1 METRAH
7 HVLIGLFTVL
17 VVGAALMFALWL
29 GKSDA
34 DRQFE
39 IYDIVFQ
46 EAVSGLSKGGTVE
59 FNGIKIG
66 DVVSLRLDPDDARRV
81 IARVRV
87 DAAAPVRTDTEARL
101 VPAGI
106 TGRTMIRLTSGDD
119 PGSVPLQA
127 EDDVVPRLVA
137 VPSAFGRLLADG
149 EDAVTNVNEL
159 LVQARM
165 LFSAENVA
173 AIGRTLDNLEQTT
186 AALAAQRDDVNAV
199 LKQVTQASV
208 EASTA
213 LAEATRVLGTANR
226 LVEQQGTQTLDS
238 AREAMLAFERAMG
251 SVEALIADN
260 RAPLDGG
267 LRGLAELG
275 PAVAELRTTLAS
287 LRAASNRP
295 RSSRHENPAPRTAA
309 VSPVRRA
316 RCRPLAGDRRR
327 GAAAGLHHPAQGRAA
342 RGLSAALRRAPCRIR
357 RADGAVV
364 AAHRAPGGRRSAVR
378 PAHRRRARGQ
388 PR

>member
-17 VVGAALMFALWL
+17 VVGAALMFTLWL

-66 DVVSLRLDPDDARRV
+66 DVISLRLDPEDARRV

-87 DAAAPVRTDTEARL
+87 DATAPVRTDTEARL

-106 TGRTMIRLTSGDD
+106 TGLTMIRLTSGDD
-119 PGSVPLQA
+119 PGSAPLEAQ
-127 EDDVVPRLVA
+127 DDAVPRIVA

-159 LVQARM
+159 LVQARA

-173 AIGRTLDNLEQTT
+173 VIGRTLDNLEQTT
-186 AALAAQRDDVNAV
+186 AALAAQRNDVNAV

-208 EASTA
+208 QASAA

-226 LVEQQGTQTLDS
+226 LVEQQGAQTLDS
-238 AREAMLAFERAMG
+238 ARDAMLAFERAMG
-251 SVEALIADN
+251 SVETLIADN
-260 RAPLDGG
+260 RAPLEGG
-267 LRGLAELG
+267 LRGLAEVG

-287 LRAASNRP
+287 LRAITRQL
-295 RSSRHENPAPRTAA
+295 E
-309 VSPVRRA
+309 
-316 RCRPLAGDRRR
+316 D
-327 GAAAGLHHPAQGRAA
+327 
-342 RGLSAALRRAPCRIR
+342 
-357 RADGAVV
+357 
-364 AAHRAPGGRRSAVR
+364 R
-378 PAHRRRARGQ
+378 PADYLLGLE
-388 PR
+388 PTKEFTP

>member
-106 TGRTMIRLTSGDD
+106 TGLTMIRLTSGDD

-267 LRGLAELG
+267 LRGLAEIG

-287 LRAASNRP
+287 LRAITRQL
-295 RSSRHENPAPRTAA
+295 E
-309 VSPVRRA
+309 
-316 RCRPLAGDRRR
+316 D
-327 GAAAGLHHPAQGRAA
+327 
-342 RGLSAALRRAPCRIR
+342 
-357 RADGAVV
+357 
-364 AAHRAPGGRRSAVR
+364 R
-378 PAHRRRARGQ
+378 PADYLLGLE
-388 PR
+388 PTKEFTP

>member
-17 VVGAALMFALWL
+17 VVGAALLFTLWL

-39 IYDIVFQ
+39 TYDIVFQ

-59 FNGIKIG
+59 FNGIRIG

-87 DAAAPVRTDTEARL
+87 DATAPVRTDTEARL

-106 TGRTMIRLTSGDD
+106 TGLTMIRLTSGDD
-119 PGSVPLQA
+119 PGSAPLRT
-127 EDDVVPRLVA
+127 EDDMVPRIVA

-159 LVQARM
+159 LVQARA

-199 LKQVTQASV
+199 LKQVTQASAQ
-208 EASTA
+208 ASTA

-238 AREAMLAFERAMG
+238 ARDAMRAFERAMG
-251 SVEALIADN
+251 SVEGLIADN
-260 RAPLDGG
+260 RASLDGG
-267 LRGLAELG
+267 LRGLAEIG

-287 LRAASNRP
+287 LRAITRQL
-295 RSSRHENPAPRTAA
+295 E
-309 VSPVRRA
+309 
-316 RCRPLAGDRRR
+316 D
-327 GAAAGLHHPAQGRAA
+327 
-342 RGLSAALRRAPCRIR
+342 
-357 RADGAVV
+357 
-364 AAHRAPGGRRSAVR
+364 R
-378 PAHRRRARGQ
+378 PADYLLGLE
-388 PR
+388 PTKEFTP

>member
-7 HVLIGLFTVL
+7 HVLIGLFTVI

-39 IYDIVFQ
+39 VYDIVFQ

-81 IARVRV
+81 IARVRI
-87 DAAAPVRTDTEARL
+87 DGTAPVRTDTEARL

-106 TGRTMIRLTSGDD
+106 TGLTMIRLTSGDD

-127 EDDVVPRLVA
+127 EDEVVPRIVA

-159 LVQARM
+159 LVQARA
-165 LFSAENVA
+165 LFSAGNVA

-199 LKQVTQASV
+199 LKQVTQASLQ
-208 EASTA
+208 ASAA
-213 LAEATRVLGTANR
+213 LAEATRILGTANR
-226 LVEQQGTQTLDS
+226 LVEQQGSQTLDS
-238 AREAMLAFERAMG
+238 ARDAMLAFERAMG

-267 LRGLAELG
+267 LRGLAEIG

-287 LRAASNRP
+287 LRAITRQL
-295 RSSRHENPAPRTAA
+295 E
-309 VSPVRRA
+309 
-316 RCRPLAGDRRR
+316 D
-327 GAAAGLHHPAQGRAA
+327 
-342 RGLSAALRRAPCRIR
+342 
-357 RADGAVV
+357 
-364 AAHRAPGGRRSAVR
+364 R
-378 PAHRRRARGQ
+378 PADYLLGLE
-388 PR
+388 PTKEFTP

>member
-17 VVGAALMFALWL
+17 VVGAALLFTLWL

-39 IYDIVFQ
+39 TYDIVFQ

-59 FNGIKIG
+59 FNGIRIG

-87 DAAAPVRTDTEARL
+87 DSSAPVRTDTQARL

-106 TGRTMIRLTSGDD
+106 TGLSMIRLSSGDD
-119 PGSVPLQA
+119 AASERLRA
-127 EDDVVPRLVA
+127 EEDEVPRIVA

-159 LVQARM
+159 LVQARA

-199 LKQVTQASV
+199 LKQVTQASAQ
-208 EASTA
+208 ASTA

-238 AREAMLAFERAMG
+238 ARDAMRAFERAMG
-251 SVEALIADN
+251 SVEGLIADN
-260 RAPLDGG
+260 RASLDGG
-267 LRGLAELG
+267 LRGLAEIG

-287 LRAASNRP
+287 LRAITRQL
-295 RSSRHENPAPRTAA
+295 E
-309 VSPVRRA
+309 
-316 RCRPLAGDRRR
+316 D
-327 GAAAGLHHPAQGRAA
+327 
-342 RGLSAALRRAPCRIR
+342 
-357 RADGAVV
+357 
-364 AAHRAPGGRRSAVR
+364 R
-378 PAHRRRARGQ
+378 PADYLLGLE
-388 PR
+388 PTKEFTP

>member
-106 TGRTMIRLTSGDD
+106 TGLTMIRLTSGDD

-159 LVQARM
+159 LVQAPM

-251 SVEALIADN
+251 SVGALIADN

-267 LRGLAELG
+267 LRGLAEIG

-287 LRAASNRP
+287 LRAITRQL
-295 RSSRHENPAPRTAA
+295 E
-309 VSPVRRA
+309 
-316 RCRPLAGDRRR
+316 D
-327 GAAAGLHHPAQGRAA
+327 
-342 RGLSAALRRAPCRIR
+342 
-357 RADGAVV
+357 
-364 AAHRAPGGRRSAVR
+364 R
-378 PAHRRRARGQ
+378 PADYLLGLE
-388 PR
+388 PTKEFTP

>member
-17 VVGAALMFALWL
+17 VVGAALLFTLWL

-39 IYDIVFQ
+39 TYDIVFQ

-59 FNGIKIG
+59 FNGIRIG

-87 DAAAPVRTDTEARL
+87 DATAPVRTDTEARL

-106 TGRTMIRLTSGDD
+106 TGLTMIRLTSGDD
-119 PGSVPLQA
+119 PGSAPLRT
-127 EDDVVPRLVA
+127 EDDMVPRIVA

-159 LVQARM
+159 LVQARA

-199 LKQVTQASV
+199 LKQVTQASAQ
-208 EASTA
+208 ASTA

-238 AREAMLAFERAMG
+238 ARDAMRAFERAMG
-251 SVEALIADN
+251 SVEGLIADN
-260 RAPLDGG
+260 RASLDGG
-267 LRGLAELG
+267 LRGLAEIG

-287 LRAASNRP
+287 LRAITRQL
-295 RSSRHENPAPRTAA
+295 E
-309 VSPVRRA
+309 
-316 RCRPLAGDRRR
+316 D
-327 GAAAGLHHPAQGRAA
+327 
-342 RGLSAALRRAPCRIR
+342 
-357 RADGAVV
+357 
-364 AAHRAPGGRRSAVR
+364 R
-378 PAHRRRARGQ
+378 PADYLLGLE
-388 PR
+388 PTKDFTP

>member
-34 DRQFE
+34 DRQFA

-106 TGRTMIRLTSGDD
+106 TGLTMIRLTSGDD

-267 LRGLAELG
+267 LRGLAEIG
-275 PAVAELRTTLAS
+275 PAVAELRTTLGS
-287 LRAASNRP
+287 LRAITRQL
-295 RSSRHENPAPRTAA
+295 E
-309 VSPVRRA
+309 
-316 RCRPLAGDRRR
+316 D
-327 GAAAGLHHPAQGRAA
+327 
-342 RGLSAALRRAPCRIR
+342 
-357 RADGAVV
+357 
-364 AAHRAPGGRRSAVR
+364 R
-378 PAHRRRARGQ
+378 PADYLLGLE
-388 PR
+388 PTKEFTP